1 VKGGLRVGID
11 GFNMA
16 MPDGTGVATYGV
28 ALAESLRAMD
38 HRVEG
43 VFGLPGAL
51 DPAMREVMFF
61 EALER
66 GLPDR
71 HAWMPPAMRAAA
83 HRIDTYVRRRLQ
95 PVVETG
101 RVERRPFANR
111 LPAFDTIWTTHG
123 LFARAERYF
132 RRTRQLMP
140 LRLANPPA
148 VMHWTYP
155 LPIRMVGA
163 KNLYTFHDLVPLRLP
178 YATLDRKRAY
188 RRLVTAVAARAD
200 AIVTVSEASRRD
212 LLAWLDV
219 PPDRI
224 VNTYQALPDTI
235 PATGGAEVFGLHP
248 GGYFLYF
255 GAVEPKKNVGRL
267 LEAFLASDA
276 SVPLVLVGARAWAA
290 ERELRLADG
299 GQGGLLSPYAR
310 RLARRVIRLDYLP
323 RRLLM
328 GLVRDARA
336 VLFPSLYEGFGLP
349 VLEAMR
355 LGTPVLTSNTA
366 SLPEVAGD
374 AALLVDPYDVSAL
387 AAGIV
392 RLDRDEA
399 LRADLSR
406 RGPLQAEHFSTE
418 RYRQRLSALYDRV
431 LA

>member
-1 VKGGLRVGID
+1 MG
-11 GFNMA
+11 
-16 MPDGTGVATYGV
+16 
-28 ALAESLRAMD
+28 

-43 VFGLPGAL
+43 VFGLPGAA

-71 HAWMPPAMRAAA
+71 HAWMPGPLRAAA
-83 HRIDTYVRRRLQ
+83 HRIDTYVRRPLQ
-95 PVVETG
+95 PVPETG

-111 LPAFDTIWTTHG
+111 LPALNAVWTAHG
-123 LFARAERYF
+123 LFARADRYF
-132 RRTRQLMP
+132 RRTRRLMP
-140 LRLANPPA
+140 IRLARPPA

-163 KNLYTFHDLVPLRLP
+163 KNLYTVHDLVPLRLP

-188 RRLVTAVAARAD
+188 RRLLNAVAAHAD

-212 LLAWLDV
+212 LLDWLDL
-219 PPDRI
+219 PAERI
-224 VNTYQALPDTI
+224 HNTYQALPDTI
-235 PATGGAEVFGLHP
+235 PASGGAEVFGLHR

-267 LEAFLASDA
+267 LEAFLAADA

-290 ERELRLADG
+290 ERELRLAG
-299 GQGGLLSPYAR
+299 GGEGGVLSPYAR

-355 LGTPVLTSNTA
+355 LGTPVLTSTA
-366 SLPEVAGD
+366 GSLPEVAGD

-392 RLDRDEA
+392 RLDRDDA
-399 LRADLSR
+399 LRADLSH
-406 RGPLQAEHFSTE
+406 RGPAQAELFSAE
-418 RYRQRLSALYDRV
+418 RYRARLSDLYDKV